1 MIKYN
6 YAIICALKI
15 VKRLT
20 IFVTQCL
27 LFSLSLLSF
36 ASFSLYVRVN
46 RLLLLGG
53 ALCGDVGGV
62 RQPDPDHLLRGGGPR
77 GGHPRHLPPRDLQH
91 PSTRHHRG
99 KSSSSSLGLK
109 VGENHRLF
117 LPSASTDNTF
127 RNFWHFSLF

>member
-36 ASFSLYVRVN
+36 ASFSLYVRVD

-77 GGHPRHLPPRDLQH
+77 GGHPRHLPTRDIQH

-99 KSSSSSLGLK
+99 ESSSSSSSLGLK
-109 VGENHRLF
+109 VGENNIFL
-117 LPSASTDNTF
+117 LPSTSTDNTF
-127 RNFWHFSLF
+127 RHFSLF